1 MCAATSVVVD
11 PMSSSSSAVCGSCDV
26 VRALSRTT
34 TEVRSRG
41 GLKYPQQSLFNGP
54 SAAGSGAFSG
64 KPAAELRSSFRG
76 ERVAVVKVV
85 SSGSS
90 SRTAK
95 KKNKD
100 HSCGSITAE
109 LSLVEYAPLTAAVY
123 GAAILG
129 GGLFAYTRS
138 GSKYSLGGGLL
149 GGASLGVAYLLMQ
162 TPETRELGE
171 AVGFGVGVLL
181 ATLFAIRLVST
192 GKLIPAV
199 PLLGLSTAASLV
211 FAVSYLQ
218 TRVPLP

>member
-11 PMSSSSSAVCGSCDV
+11 PMSCSSSVVCGSCDV

-34 TEVRSRG
+34 TEVRSR
-41 GLKYPQQSLFNGP
+41 LKYPQQSLFNGS

-95 KKNKD
+95 KKNKG

-129 GGLFAYTRS
+129 GGLFACKKTVFLQGPRS
-138 GSKYSLGGGLL
+138 RRH
-149 GGASLGVAYLLMQ
+149 V
-162 TPETRELGE
+162 
-171 AVGFGVGVLL
+171 
-181 ATLFAIRLVST
+181 
-192 GKLIPAV
+192 
-199 PLLGLSTAASLV
+199 V
-211 FAVSYLQ
+211 FS
-218 TRVPLP
+218 PCF

>member
-1 MCAATSVVVD
+1 MCAATSVVVH

-26 VRALSRTT
+26 VVRALSRAT
-34 TEVRSRG
+34 TEVRSGG
-41 GLKYPQQSLFNGP
+41 GLKYPQQSLFNGS

-64 KPAAELRSSFRG
+64 KPAAELRTSFRG

-95 KKNKD
+95 KKNKG

-129 GGLFAYTRS
+129 GGLFACKKTVSLQGPRS
-138 GSKYSLGGGLL
+138 RRQVVFSPCFNFFFQPQFQCLNLPCGFPLLQTQDLAASILLEVDSL
-149 GGASLGVAYLLMQ
+149 
-162 TPETRELGE
+162 E
-171 AVGFGVGVLL
+171 VLL
-181 ATLFAIRLVST
+181 LVW
-192 GKLIPAV
+192 
-199 PLLGLSTAASLV
+199 
-211 FAVSYLQ
+211 
-218 TRVPLP
+218 

>member
-1 MCAATSVVVD
+1 
-11 PMSSSSSAVCGSCDV
+11 MSSSSSAVCGSFDV

-34 TEVRSRG
+34 TEVRSGG
-41 GLKYPQQSLFNGP
+41 GLKYPQQSLFNGS

-95 KKNKD
+95 KKNKG

-123 GAAILG
+123 GVAILG
-129 GGLFAYTRS
+129 GGLFACKKTVFLQGPRPRRHVVFS
-138 GSKYSLGGGLL
+138 PCLKNNNSSPSFNAKTC
-149 GGASLGVAYLLMQ
+149 LGVFLFCRHKIWQ
-162 TPETRELGE
+162 QVFSWRWTRWRC
-171 AVGFGVGVLL
+171 F
-181 ATLFAIRLVST
+181 SWC
-192 GKLIPAV
+192 GK
-199 PLLGLSTAASLV
+199 
-211 FAVSYLQ
+211 
-218 TRVPLP
+218 

>member
-11 PMSSSSSAVCGSCDV
+11 PMSTSSSAVCGSCDV

-41 GLKYPQQSLFNGP
+41 GLKYPQQSLFNGS

-95 KKNKD
+95 KKNKG

-129 GGLFAYTRS
+129 GGLFACKKTVFLHGPRS
-138 GSKYSLGGGLL
+138 RRHVVFSPFLKKNSSPSFN
-149 GGASLGVAYLLMQ
+149 AETCLGVFLFCRHKIWQ
-162 TPETRELGE
+162 QVFSWRWTRWRC
-171 AVGFGVGVLL
+171 F
-181 ATLFAIRLVST
+181 SWC
-192 GKLIPAV
+192 GK
-199 PLLGLSTAASLV
+199 
-211 FAVSYLQ
+211 
-218 TRVPLP
+218 